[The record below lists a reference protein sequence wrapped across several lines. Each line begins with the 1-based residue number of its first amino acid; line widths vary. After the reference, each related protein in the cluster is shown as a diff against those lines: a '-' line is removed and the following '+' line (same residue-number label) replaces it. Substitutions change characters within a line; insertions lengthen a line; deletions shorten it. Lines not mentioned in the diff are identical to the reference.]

1 MAFLVIAAVAYLA
14 CAVLGTFFL
23 VVTGIRCG
31 DRAERIIAIRS
42 CTSGDSTR
50 RVLHS
55 GSWPEVPVYR
65 PGSADN

>member
-1 MAFLVIAAVAYLA
+1 
-14 CAVLGTFFL
+14 L
-23 VVTGIRCG
+23 VVIGIRFD

-42 CTSGDSTR
+42 CTSEDYTR